1 MTDPDTSDR
10 HRMEDGISA
19 TVLADGA
26 ELCSLQDAGGKEM
39 MWQAEP
45 VWPRHSPVLFPIVG
59 RLRDDRLL
67 HDGQAYRL
75 TQHGF
80 ARDRRFTWAERD
92 ATSCR
97 LVLQDDA
104 ATQAMYPFPFRFEMS
119 YRIAEGGLTVGY
131 EVTNTG
137 PGVLPVSVGAHPAF
151 RWPLSGSKTDYQIEF
166 DTVEDAPVRRLDGGL
181 LRADPQPSPVH
192 GRVLPLDPAL
202 FEDDAVVM
210 LHPSSRSLSFI
221 GPGGGVE
228 VAWTGFEQLG
238 LWCRAGSDFLCIE
251 PWHGYASPADFDGE
265 FTAKP
270 GLMLIPRG
278 ESRSLQWIVRPL

>member
-1 MTDPDTSDR
+1 MTDPDTTDR

-26 ELCSLQDAGGKEM
+26 ELCSLQDAVGRELV
-39 MWQAEP
+39 WQAEP
-45 VWPRHSPVLFPIVG
+45 AWPRHSPVLFPIVG

-67 HDGQAYRL
+67 HDGRSYRL

-97 LVLQDDA
+97 LVLEDDA

-119 YRIAEGGLTVGY
+119 YRIADGGLTVGY

-137 PGVLPVSVGAHPAF
+137 RGMLPVSVGAHPAF

-166 DTVEDAPVRRLDGGL
+166 DTTEDAPIRRLDAGL
-181 LRADPQPSPVH
+181 LRPDPQPSPVH

-238 LWCRAGSDFLCIE
+238 LWSRAGGDFLCIE
-251 PWHGYASPADFDGE
+251 PWQGYASPADFDGE

-270 GLMLIPRG
+270 GLMLLPPG
-278 ESRSLQWIVRPL
+278 EARTLQWSVRPI

>member
-1 MTDPDTSDR
+1 MTDPGTTDR

-26 ELCSLQDAGGKEM
+26 ELCSLRDAAGRELV
-39 MWQAEP
+39 WQAEP

-67 HDGQAYRL
+67 HDGQVYHL

-97 LVLQDDA
+97 LVLEDDA
-104 ATQAMYPFPFRFEMS
+104 ATQAMYPFPFRFEMF
-119 YRIAEGGLTVGY
+119 YRIADGELTVGY

-137 PGVLPVSVGAHPAF
+137 PAVLPVSVGAHPAF

-166 DTVEDAPVRRLDGGL
+166 DTAEDAPICRLDSGL
-181 LRADPQPSPVH
+181 LRPDPQPSPVH

-210 LHPSSRSLSFI
+210 LHPRSRSLSFT
-221 GPGGGVE
+221 GPGGGIDLT
-228 VAWTGFEQLG
+228 WTGFEQLG
-238 LWCRAGSDFLCIE
+238 LWSRAGGDFLCIE
-251 PWHGYASPADFDGE
+251 PWQGYASPADFDGE
-265 FTAKP
+265 FTTKP
-270 GLMLIPRG
+270 GLMLLPPG
-278 ESRSLQWIVRPL
+278 ESRTLQWTVRPV